1 MDPTYVNKIQ
11 EWVRL
16 DNQLLRAKEESA
28 ECVDKKREL
37 EDEIIKFVTEKK
49 LENLTINISDGAIKF
64 PTTNTKAPLNIK
76 TLKGLLEKYS
86 QEVAFVN
93 TNELLKFINDNLE
106 TKSKVSIRRDLKK
119 QWNAWG
125 GYLR

>member
-119 QWNAWG
+119 Q
-125 GYLR
+125 